1 MKANKTIDAF
11 YVMLAAILWSTMG
24 VFSRHFN
31 SIGLHSFEIAQ
42 LRITIGLLCV
52 GGYLLIFHRDMFKIK
67 FRDIWCFIG
76 TGIISLLFF
85 SCCYFTAIELTS
97 LATAGVLLYTAP
109 TFVMVMSLF
118 LFKEKLSLNKVA
130 ALILSFVGCILV
142 SGLGGQS
149 VNAFGI
155 IMGLGSGFFYAL
167 NAVLFERFFRKD
179 GPLVAFTA
187 LQFTATALLLYPATA
202 IADGFS
208 LAMPPETL
216 RSLLPVVLYMS
227 LGASVLG
234 WGLRNY
240 VLTHLD
246 ARHYSVLAALG
257 PVVTSAM
264 SAIFGF
270 ETLGWHFLVG
280 AVLITGAV
288 ILDTLWTTPPPP
300 KAEEKGRPHD
310 LYEG

>member
-1 MKANKTIDAF
+1 MKRTVAHIAPYFVHLFTMALWGGGALISKDA
-11 YVMLAAILWSTMG
+11 Y
-24 VFSRHFN
+24 R
-31 SIGLHSFEIAQ
+31 
-42 LRITIGLLCV
+42 
-52 GGYLLIFHRDMFKIK
+52 
-67 FRDIWCFIG
+67 FI
-76 TGIISLLFF
+76 SPARLLFF
-85 SCCYFTAIELTS
+85 RFAIGAAVLLLLSVRSLRRLTRRELWLSAVCGAVMTAAFLLDMYGLKYTTPAKNGFLIDSLWFFVPLILLLFFRKLPSCRQALCIAVAAVGLVLVSFWGSELT
-97 LATAGVLLYTAP
+97 LAVGDL
-109 TFVMVMSLF
+109 
-118 LFKEKLSLNKVA
+118 
-130 ALILSFVGCILV
+130 LSFC
-142 SGLGGQS
+142 
-149 VNAFGI
+149 
-155 IMGLGSGFFYAL
+155 SGFFYAL

-179 GPLVAFTA
+179 RPLVAFTA